1 MFIAKNELDKK
12 PIIALLPGS
21 RKQEV
26 ASMLKVMLSVENQ
39 FSDYQF
45 VIAGVESLG
54 EDFYKPFKDKSEAKV
69 IFGQTH
75 SLVANSY
82 AALVTSGT
90 ATLETAI
97 IGTPQVVCY
106 RGNSI
111 SVEIA
116 KRIVDI
122 KYISLV
128 NLIMDKEVV
137 CELIQSDLNS
147 NRLNRELKLLLDEN
161 VRKRIAED
169 YKLLIEKLG
178 NKGASERAAIEIL
191 KLSD

>member
-1 MFIAKNELDKK
+1 
-12 PIIALLPGS
+12 LLPGS